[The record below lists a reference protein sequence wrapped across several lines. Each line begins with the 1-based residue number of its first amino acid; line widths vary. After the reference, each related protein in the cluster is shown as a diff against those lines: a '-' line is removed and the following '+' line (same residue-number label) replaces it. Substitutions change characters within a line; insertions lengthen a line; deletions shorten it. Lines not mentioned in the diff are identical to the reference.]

1 MANPETSQSQKT
13 APTSFPFTGL
23 WEEHLKRVESY
34 WKELETIE
42 QKNLEQA
49 RMMIDEGAK
58 LMKAGL
64 DYSMKVSAELRKI
77 ALDATQRATPKA

>member
-1 MANPETSQSQKT
+1 MANPETSQAQKT
-13 APTSFPFTGL
+13 AFPFTGL
-23 WEEHLKRVESY
+23 WEEHMKRVESY
-34 WKELETIE
+34 WKELESIE

-77 ALDATQRATPKA
+77 ALDTASRATPKA